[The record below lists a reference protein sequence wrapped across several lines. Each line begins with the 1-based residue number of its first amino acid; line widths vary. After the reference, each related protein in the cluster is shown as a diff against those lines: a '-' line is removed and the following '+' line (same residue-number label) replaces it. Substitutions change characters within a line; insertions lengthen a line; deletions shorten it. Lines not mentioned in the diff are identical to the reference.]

1 MNLSD
6 GSIEGRLDIHLSPQG
21 GDARIVSTRPL
32 HAAQLFEGKAIGET
46 LKLIP
51 LLFNVCGQAQR
62 IAAVRAIESAAGT
75 PAGNAVEDAR
85 DRLKQIETL
94 REHLWRVLLEWP
106 EFYGRQQAGDTLATL
121 IKILEAAKLAVDPRQ
136 RLCTRPGLADA
147 DTRHGVFDELTKAL
161 NEALT
166 RTLFGSTPDK
176 WAALDIDDL
185 DIWVANTDTP
195 AANLL
200 RMVAQ
205 RGWQTLGRTRTDVL
219 PDLDSGRLLERLDG
233 DNADDFIAT
242 PSWDG
247 ITGETGPAARLQT
260 HPLLGE
266 LANEFGHGLQ
276 LRLVARLLEIARL
289 AGALRQASPDES
301 RFSEAPG
308 LSQLEA
314 ARGRL
319 CHRVVLDGDRIA
331 RYRILA
337 PTEWNFGPQG
347 PAIAALREIHED
359 DAATARS
366 QAKLLIHALDPCVGY
381 NLEVEE
387 DA

>member
-6 GSIEGRLDIHLSPQG
+6 GSIEGRLDIRLSPQG
-21 GDARIVSTRPL
+21 GDAHIVSTRPL
-32 HAAQLFEGKAIGET
+32 HAAQLFEGKETLET

-51 LLFNVCGQAQR
+51 LLFNVCGQAQG

-75 PAGNAVEDAR
+75 PANSVVEDAR

-106 EFYGRQQAGDTLATL
+106 EFYGKQQAGDILATL
-121 IKILEAAKLAVDPRQ
+121 IRILEAAKLAIDPQQ
-136 RLCTRPGLADA
+136 RLCVQPGLAHA
-147 DTRHGVFDELTKAL
+147 DTRHSVLDELAKEL
-161 NEALT
+161 GEVLT
-166 RTLFGSTPDK
+166 QTLFGSSPDK
-176 WAALDIDDL
+176 WERMDLDDF
-185 DIWVANTDTP
+185 DIWVTNTDTP

-200 RMVAQ
+200 RMIAQ

-219 PDLDSGRLLERLDG
+219 PDLDSDRLLERLDG

-260 HPLLGE
+260 HPLLRE

-276 LRLVARLLEIARL
+276 LRLVARLLEIVRL

-301 RFSEAPG
+301 HFSEAPG

-366 QAKLLIHALDPCVGY
+366 QANLLIHAIDPCVGY